1 MTEKYIIAIDQS
13 TTGTK
18 ALLIARDGTIRDKRY
33 MEHWQIH
40 PRAGWVEHDPE
51 ELLAN
56 VRALIRELMSEN
68 ALGGERI
75 QAVAVTNQRE
85 TTLAWDKLSG
95 KPVYNA
101 IVWQCSRAG
110 EICRRVRQSGAED
123 ELTEKT
129 GLPLS
134 EYFSGPKLG
143 WIMENVPEAARLRDS
158 GRLLCG
164 TIDSWLVWN
173 LSVERSHVTD
183 HTNASRMALFNLNE
197 LCWDERLLELFGLRA
212 EMMPKVIYSD
222 EIAGHMEL
230 DGCSVPISGLIGD
243 SHGALFAQNGLEQGL
258 KVTYG
263 TGSSLMVSTGAEKR
277 RCRGLATTIAYAF
290 GGSVCFAVEGNINCT
305 GATVKWVTDKLGLID
320 SARDAEAAAVQLED
334 NGGVYLVPA
343 FAGLGAPYWAPGA
356 KALIYG
362 MSYDTDARHI
372 VRAALES
379 IAYQVA
385 DVVEALEEGGV
396 DIAALRVDGKPT
408 ENGFLMQFQADI
420 SGKTIVKNAVEEASA
435 FGSALMAGLAT
446 GFWQQADIP
455 ALIRHGDSLHP
466 RMDRGERERLRRE
479 WKRAVDLSI
488 FKN

>member
-1 MTEKYIIAIDQS
+1 
-13 TTGTK
+13 
-18 ALLIARDGTIRDKRY
+18 
-33 MEHWQIH
+33 
-40 PRAGWVEHDPE
+40 
-51 ELLAN
+51 
-56 VRALIRELMSEN
+56 
-68 ALGGERI
+68 
-75 QAVAVTNQRE
+75 
-85 TTLAWDKLSG
+85 
-95 KPVYNA
+95 
-101 IVWQCSRAG
+101 
-110 EICRRVRQSGAED
+110 
-123 ELTEKT
+123 
-129 GLPLS
+129 
-134 EYFSGPKLG
+134 
-143 WIMENVPEAARLRDS
+143 MENVPEAARLRDS

-356 KALIYG
+356 
-362 MSYDTDARHI
+362 
-372 VRAALES
+372 
-379 IAYQVA
+379 
-385 DVVEALEEGGV
+385 
-396 DIAALRVDGKPT
+396 
-408 ENGFLMQFQADI
+408 
-420 SGKTIVKNAVEEASA
+420 
-435 FGSALMAGLAT
+435 
-446 GFWQQADIP
+446 
-455 ALIRHGDSLHP
+455 
-466 RMDRGERERLRRE
+466 
-479 WKRAVDLSI
+479 
-488 FKN
+488 